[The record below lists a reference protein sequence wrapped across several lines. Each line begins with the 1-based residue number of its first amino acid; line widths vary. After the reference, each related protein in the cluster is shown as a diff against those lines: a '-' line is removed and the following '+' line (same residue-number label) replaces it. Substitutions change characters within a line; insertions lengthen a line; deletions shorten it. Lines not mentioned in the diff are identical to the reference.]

1 MYAGSSTELVVRNC
15 LPKSTFSVLNSD
27 CKSAEAVSKNLLT
40 AIYSASVVIDASYGP
55 NFADSWDNLSQGS
68 AYPSITI
75 E

>member
-55 NFADSWDNLSQGS
+55 NFAESWDNLSHGS
-68 AYPSITI
+68 AYSSITI